1 MRKRIIAW
9 GLIACLLLSGCSAML
24 ERSYQT
30 SAPHE
35 DKPIT
40 AEDASYVRV
49 EDYRELVSAVLYLVS
64 QGEEEG
70 VIRLYD
76 YAGDV
81 DTDLSDACLEVATQD
96 PLGAYAV
103 EYIKHEYT
111 RVVAYYQATV
121 SIRYRRT
128 PEQVASIVRVTGSS
142 AIRERI
148 RQALEDFREE
158 AVLRVSYFAEDESS
172 LQELVRQAYYD
183 NPGSALG
190 LPEVEISLY
199 PSAGRD
205 RIIELVMTY
214 PGSTPLLRVR
224 RDAAEDRAEE
234 LSASL
239 RGMEGEQAALAAAG
253 LLAENAVWDSE
264 GDSTVYAALVD
275 GAADDEGLALA
286 YALLCQSV
294 GLSCDVM
301 EGELAGESRMWN
313 VLALPGGVRYYDP
326 AAGEGELCT
335 PQELARRGYTWPGAP
350 QVERTEVLAPGE
362 SPEAAESGG
371 PEGSPEP

>member
-1 MRKRIIAW
+1 MKKHIVSLALA
-9 GLIACLLLSGCSAML
+9 GCCLLSGCSAML

-190 LPEVEISLY
+190 LPEVEISL
-199 PSAGRD
+199 
-205 RIIELVMTY
+205 
-214 PGSTPLLRVR
+214 
-224 RDAAEDRAEE
+224 
-234 LSASL
+234 
-239 RGMEGEQAALAAAG
+239 
-253 LLAENAVWDSE
+253 
-264 GDSTVYAALVD
+264 
-275 GAADDEGLALA
+275 
-286 YALLCQSV
+286 
-294 GLSCDVM
+294 
-301 EGELAGESRMWN
+301 
-313 VLALPGGVRYYDP
+313 
-326 AAGEGELCT
+326 
-335 PQELARRGYTWPGAP
+335 
-350 QVERTEVLAPGE
+350 
-362 SPEAAESGG
+362 
-371 PEGSPEP
+371 